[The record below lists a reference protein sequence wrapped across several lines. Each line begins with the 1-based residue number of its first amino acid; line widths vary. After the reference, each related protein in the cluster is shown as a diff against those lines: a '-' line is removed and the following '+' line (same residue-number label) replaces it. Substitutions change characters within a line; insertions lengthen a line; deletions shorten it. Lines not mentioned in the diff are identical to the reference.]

1 LFIAINKR
9 EPRTLI
15 PIRAWAGCYG
25 LSEDGEIRIILRMSE
40 KRSVGI
46 RELQRDTSEIVE
58 RVTRTGRPTFV
69 TNRGETVAVVY
80 PVDADVLEAYAL
92 ANAPEFV
99 RSMTEADAAL
109 VEGRTRP
116 AREVIGELAD
126 EPPRTTRT
134 WRAAAGE
141 GLTAREVEVLHRVA
155 EGMTNKQIAEELSIS
170 PTTVRRH
177 LNVILR
183 KLGASRRA
191 SAVSA
196 RAGSD

>member
-1 LFIAINKR
+1 
-9 EPRTLI
+9 
-15 PIRAWAGCYG
+15 
-25 LSEDGEIRIILRMSE
+25 MSE

-109 VEGRTRP
+109 AEGRTRP
-116 AREVIGELAD
+116 AREVLGELAD
-126 EPPRTTRT
+126 EPPRKTRT
-134 WRAAAGE
+134 ARTPRTGAG
-141 GLTAREVEVLHRVA
+141 GRLTERERIVLQHLA
-155 EGMTNKQIAEELSIS
+155 DGKTNKQIAEALSIS
-170 PTTVRRH
+170 PTTVRGH
-177 LNVILR
+177 VVIILR
-183 KLGASRRA
+183 KLGASQRQG
-191 SAVSA
+191 AVSV
-196 RAGSD
+196 RAGTD